1 MRKNIAIIGGST
13 AGFFTAYRLA
23 QQGFQVRVFEAAEH
37 IDPSPR
43 TLIVTRYMQS
53 LLGDIGESAVVHKI
67 RRFELFADGRVA
79 SISLQ
84 SPDMV
89 IDRSKLI
96 QNLAEEAKANGAQ
109 VLTNRRFLSLKPN
122 GRNLTF
128 TVSCNGDRAVLKES
142 TDIIV
147 GADGVFSK
155 VARSAG
161 WPQQATVHLMQAI
174 VDLPKDQAS
183 DTTRVWFIPE
193 ETPYFFWL
201 IPHSATQG
209 VLGLIGEELE
219 PSKRSLECFMERKN
233 LVPTEFQSAMVPRYE
248 RWIPNKR
255 EFGKGQI
262 YLVGDAAG
270 HVKVS
275 TVGGIVTGFRGAL
288 GTVEAILN
296 GGFSRQLQAL
306 RRELDLHKLTRS
318 VIHGFTQKDYVR
330 LLGLLTPSTRR
341 SLSCLTRDE
350 SWKLVCSLIFKQPRL
365 LILGLRSLL
374 INRFFSRGREL

>member
-1 MRKNIAIIGGST
+1 MAKDVSIIGGSAT
-13 AGFFTAYRLA
+13 GFFTAYRLA
-23 QQGFQVRVFEAAEH
+23 QQGMNVRVFEALER

-43 TLIVTRYMQS
+43 SLIVTKYMEG
-53 LLGDIGESAVVHKI
+53 LLGDIGASAVVHGI

-96 QNLAEEAKANGAQ
+96 QNLAEKAEAHGAQ
-109 VLTNRRFLSLKPN
+109 VLTSRRFLSLKPN

-128 TVSCNGDRAVLKES
+128 IVSPNGDGAGLEES
-142 TDIIV
+142 TDILV
-147 GADGVFSK
+147 GADGAFSK

-161 WPQQATVHLMQAI
+161 WPQQPTLPLVQAV
-174 VDLPKDQAS
+174 VDLPKDQAP
-183 DTTRVWFIPE
+183 DTTRVWFIPD

-209 VLGLIGEELE
+209 VLGLIGEDPE
-219 PSKRSLECFMERKN
+219 PSKESLQCFMERKN
-233 LVPTEFQSAMVPRYE
+233 LVPVAFQSAMVPRYE
-248 RWIPNKR
+248 RWIPNKKK
-255 EFGKGQI
+255 FGSGHV

-288 GTVEAILN
+288 GVVEAILN
-296 GGFSRQLQAL
+296 GGFSGELNAL
-306 RRELDLHKLTRS
+306 RQELDLHELIRS

-330 LLGLLTPSTRR
+330 LLDLLTPSTKRT
-341 SLSCLTRDE
+341 LSTLPRDE
-350 SWKLVCSLIFKQPRL
+350 SRKLLCSLIFKQPRL
-365 LILGLRSLL
+365 LLVGLRSLL
-374 INRFFSRGREL
+374 VSRFFPRRCSL